1 MISKFNLGAF
11 TGRTAKRLILY
22 IILFSVLITILSSAL
37 QLYVEY
43 QDEVVQIEQ
52 QIEQVQNSHL
62 DGIAHYLEQNNPTQL
77 QLLIDGLVKLPDI
90 ERISIIARD
99 RVLQR
104 TGKVMSDRVIDTK
117 FLLYPTKSTNAKEPL
132 GTLHLV
138 AGLDPLYE
146 RLKQKIWFILVAT
159 AVKTFLIAAFILLL
173 FQYLVT
179 RHLNKISQYA
189 HNLTLNGHAPA
200 LTLDRMPARRGEV
213 DELDTVV
220 TALNEMQ
227 TRLAQE
233 LRLREEAEFDSRSSR
248 EQLAH
253 MDRVTSMEEIA
264 SSIAHEINQ
273 PLTAIATYAQAALRS
288 NKGDERVPETLI
300 KALEKITEQALR
312 AGEVIRT
319 IRQFISKQAS
329 SRSEIGVKALLTS
342 TSHLLETLESQYKVS
357 LVQGLAD
364 ERLTVIGD
372 LVQLQQV
379 LFNLLRNA
387 MEASP
392 PESII
397 EIWVEE
403 CGDKVSIRI
412 RDRGCGIDAEAAKE
426 IFTPFFTTKQEGMG
440 MGLAICKTIID
451 AHNGELLFSI
461 NEFGGCDFTMLLPQ
475 GDKLTAEPETLSENK
490 PQSEQGPVS

>member
-62 DGIAHYLEQNNPTQL
+62 DGIAHYLEQNNPAQL

-104 TGKVMSDRVIDTK
+104 TGEVMSDRVIDTK
-117 FLLYPTKSTNAKEPL
+117 FLLYPTKSVDAKEPL

-146 RLKQKIWFILVAT
+146 RLKQKIWFILIAT

-189 HNLTLNGHAPA
+189 HTLTLNGHAPA

-273 PLTAIATYAQAALRS
+273 PLTAIATYAQAALRT
-288 NKGDERVPETLI
+288 NKGDERVPEALI
-300 KALEKITEQALR
+300 NALEKITEQALR

-392 PESII
+392 PDSII
-397 EIWVEE
+397 EIWVEV
-403 CGDKVSIRI
+403 CGDKVSLRI

-426 IFTPFFTTKQEGMG
+426 IFAPFFTTKQEGMG

-475 GDKLTAEPETLSENK
+475 GEKLVAEPESQSENK

>member
-43 QDEVVQIEQ
+43 QDEVAQIEQ
-52 QIEQVQNSHL
+52 QIEQIQNSHL
-62 DGIAHYLEQNNPTQL
+62 DGIAHYVEEKNPLQL

-104 TGKVMSDRVIDTK
+104 AGEVMSDRVIDTK
-117 FLLYPTKSTNAKEPL
+117 LLLFPLEPVDVKEPL

-200 LTLDRMPARRGEV
+200 LTLDRLSAHHDEV

-227 TRLAQE
+227 SRLAEE

-273 PLTAIATYAQAALRS
+273 PLTAISTYAQAALRAH
-288 NKGDERVPETLI
+288 KGDEQVPPALNT
-300 KALEKITEQALR
+300 ALEKITEQALR

-319 IRQFISKQAS
+319 IRQFISKQAT
-329 SRSEIGVKALLTS
+329 SRGVIGVKALLTD
-342 TSHLLETLESQYKVS
+342 TSHLLETLVSQYKVS
-357 LVQGLAD
+357 LVQGIAD

-372 LVQLQQV
+372 QVQLQQV

-403 CGDKVSIRI
+403 SGDRVSIRI
-412 RDRGCGIDAEAAKE
+412 RDHGSGISAEAAKE

-451 AHNGELLFSI
+451 AHNGELNFSV
-461 NEFGGCDFTMLLPQ
+461 NEFGGCDFTLILPQ
-475 GDKLTAEPETLSENK
+475 GDKLANEV
-490 PQSEQGPVS
+490 GPVS